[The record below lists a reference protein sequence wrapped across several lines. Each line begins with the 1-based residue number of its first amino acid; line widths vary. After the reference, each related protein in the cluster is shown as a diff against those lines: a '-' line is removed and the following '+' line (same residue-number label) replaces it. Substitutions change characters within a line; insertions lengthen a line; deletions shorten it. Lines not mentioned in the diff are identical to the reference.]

1 MKQQLSR
8 RLLQIL
14 ETILNYDFADKDELL
29 QTFSI
34 SKRTLYYDLSK
45 LNNALL
51 EMNLGMIQSGAI
63 GFFIEKKNKDKIR
76 DTFNLAYK
84 GNYINRNHE
93 RLHIILIHLLKND
106 SILTIEKLEELLSVS
121 RNTVVNDLKN
131 VRGFLDDFDLI
142 LESQN
147 GYVITGSEINR
158 RALFSH
164 VFNDYNYLFDSI
176 DLDPQLLKLFDQVI
190 DNEYNARYLTTF
202 YRGFYHGVPINTS
215 SINMYIRDCDVAV
228 TAKEK
233 LQCLTDTV
241 ICKDEIAFVSL
252 MILDNLEIRST
263 FINVEPKKY
272 EQWNQIVMCIIKEF
286 ERLSCI
292 FIEQKVDL
300 ANKIIHHLIPFIV
313 KSRLGIYYCNVIKD
327 SIKSKYSVIYS
338 LTRRAVLAYKDQ
350 FDGFLFND
358 DMLSYIV
365 LYFGALLHDTSDFN
379 RKPKLLIA
387 CNKGYATSQLL
398 ALQIAELF
406 PNSEIVGVVRSAEIC
421 RYAGHY
427 DFVITNEK
435 EYSGENIINV
445 ESILTEYDK
454 NELLFRISNLQINI
468 RSKQVV
474 VNHIIEKIE
483 ENAIIQNKPK
493 LLSDIEFVLNNID
506 LKNNKFMPALTQII
520 SMDVVQ
526 FEINECNWKQAIQLG
541 SMPLLANNSI
551 NNSYVED
558 MISTVER
565 IGPYFII
572 GDEFALAHAS
582 PDAGVNRL
590 AISVTVFKNP
600 VHVSDRQFRVLLIL
614 TPIDKKSHI
623 NIIADINQ
631 IIADDD
637 KYAKIKGVQSKEELY
652 ELLKKRS

>member
-14 ETILNYDFADKDELL
+14 ELILNYDFADKDELL
-29 QTFSI
+29 QTFCI

-45 LNNALL
+45 LNNALI
-51 EMNLGMIQSGAI
+51 EMNLGMIQSGAT

-93 RLHIILIHLLKND
+93 RLHIILIKLLKND
-106 SILTIEKLEELLSVS
+106 SILTIEKLEELLAVS
-121 RNTVVNDLKN
+121 KNTVVNDLKN
-131 VRGFLDDFDLI
+131 VRRFLYDFGLN

-147 GYVITGSEINR
+147 GYVITGSEVKR

-164 VFNDYNYLFDSI
+164 VFNDYNYLFDPVDI
-176 DLDPQLLKLFDQVI
+176 DSQLLRLFDQVI
-190 DNEYNARYLTTF
+190 DNEYSARYLTTF
-202 YRGFYHGVPINTS
+202 YRDFYHGTSIETS
-215 SINMYIRDCDVAV
+215 SIDLYIRNCDIALN
-228 TAKEK
+228 AKES
-233 LQCLTDTV
+233 LQSLTETG
-241 ICKDEIAFVSL
+241 ISNDEIAFISL

-263 FINVEPKKY
+263 FLSVESKRY
-272 EQWNQIVMCIIKEF
+272 EDWNHTVICIIKEF

-292 FIEQKVDL
+292 FIEQKDDL
-300 ANKIIHHLIPFIV
+300 AQNILHHLIPFIV

-338 LTRRAVLAYKDQ
+338 LTSRAILAFKDR
-350 FDGFLFND
+350 FEGFLFND
-358 DMLSYIV
+358 DMISYIV

-406 PNSEIVGVVRSAEIC
+406 PNSDIVGIVRSAEIC
-421 RYAGHY
+421 RYAGHF

-435 EYSGENIINV
+435 EYTGDNIINV
-445 ESILTEYDK
+445 ESILTESDK
-454 NELLFRISNLQINI
+454 NELLFKISNLQINI

-474 VNHIIEKIE
+474 INHIIDKIE
-483 ENAIIQNKPK
+483 ENAIIQNKSK
-493 LLSDIEFVLNNID
+493 LLSDIESVINNID
-506 LKNNKFMPALTQII
+506 LKNNRFMPALSQMI
-520 SMDVVQ
+520 SPSVVQ
-526 FEINECNWKQAIQLG
+526 VEMNECDWKHAIRLG
-541 SMPLLANNSI
+541 SKPLLENNSI
-551 NNSYVED
+551 DNSYVED
-558 MISTVER
+558 MISTIDR

-572 GDEFALAHAS
+572 GDDFALAHAS
-582 PDAGVNRL
+582 PEAGVNRL
-590 AISVTVFKNP
+590 AVSVTVFTKP
-600 VHVSDRQFRVLLIL
+600 VHVSERQFRVLLVL

-631 IIADDD
+631 IIADND
-637 KYAKIKGVQSKEELY
+637 KYSRIKNVRTKEALL
-652 ELLKKRS
+652 ELLKL